1 MIGPKMMI
9 RSRRGRLLAH
19 QIIRGRKTGRWN
31 RTRCMLC
38 LMSMNDVSGV
48 ALAFKDGRNVLEKG
62 YGFRDL
68 ESYIPKPTHAASVS
82 PQPA

>member
-1 MIGPKMMI
+1 LASGGDWSTNELLFEYRVSIGHGAKA
-9 RSRRGRLLAH
+9 AH
-19 QIIRGRKTGRWN
+19 FGGE
-31 RTRCMLC
+31 
-38 LMSMNDVSGV
+38 D